1 MNELALEDSN
11 GTLIGVSRIRNDE
24 KRGFFADDCVR
35 FMQGMAANTVD
46 LTVTLPAV

>member
-24 KRGFFADDCVR
+24 KRGFFADDCEIHAR
-35 FMQGMAANTVD
+35 HGGQYGGFNRHFT
-46 LTVTLPAV
+46 AV